1 MTLAAASVII
11 IIYYM
16 ARICFNES
24 RNLISLLT
32 RQDFP
37 VLPTG
42 NTQLLLPCDES
53 RVSNGKKYLKVFQTI
68 QNEEK

>member
-1 MTLAAASVII
+1 VQ
-11 IIYYM
+11 
-16 ARICFNES
+16 FDW
-24 RNLISLLT
+24 LLT

-42 NTQLLLPCDES
+42 NTQFLMPCDES
-53 RVSNGKKYLKVFQTI
+53 RVSNGKKSLKVFGTI